1 MSGALRGAFATLI
14 TLAAFGTGVAN
25 AAEIRLSLAPKIS
38 LPKDSPAY
46 SEDTVDFYGTN
57 MALLTSGLLRTRAEA
72 QLHQT
77 VPASLRIQATRI
89 ANTSII
95 SLTTS
100 GGDESLANG
109 VLAAVVDQFLRFKR
123 EQKAKYYRDA
133 INAVDA
139 ALSYVPAEYA
149 KHLEDYKERLVIA
162 SILDTKPAF
171 EKIDY

>member
-1 MSGALRGAFATLI
+1 MRGALATLVI
-14 TLAAFGTGVAN
+14 LTTLAGGIVN
-25 AAEIRLSLAPKIS
+25 GAEIRLALAPKIS

-46 SEDTVDFYGTN
+46 SEDAADFYGTN
-57 MALLTSGLLRTRAEA
+57 MALLTSGLLRIRAEA

-77 VPASLRIQATRI
+77 VPASMRIQATRL

-95 SLTTS
+95 SLTAS
-100 GGDESLANG
+100 GGDESLANTL
-109 VLAAVVDQFLRFKR
+109 LAAVVDQFLRFKR
-123 EQKAKYYRDA
+123 EQKARYYRDA

-149 KHLEDYKERLVIA
+149 RQLEDYKERLVIA